1 MRPLQSEEEEEG
13 LMALGKTVLNSSESS
28 PPGIECQEIVCL
40 GKQVMVRVKVSY
52 PRLLE
57 AARSNVGTLH

>member
-13 LMALGKTVLNSSESS
+13 PVALGKTVLNSSESS
-28 PPGIECQEIVCL
+28 RTGVECQAIVCL

-52 PRLLE
+52 LSVLE
-57 AARSNVGTLH
+57 AP